1 MDRRDFL
8 AASASTLALAAGVP
22 LPAQA
27 PHPDH
32 ATDATDAADEAPPP
46 FDPRA
51 AREVAI
57 HTTAD
62 GTDYRLTPT
71 GTAAFEPMGQP
82 LESQVLVFV
91 DPSKRAQTILGIGG
105 ALTDASAEVFATLT
119 PDRQRELLEAYYDP
133 AKGIGYTLGR
143 TNIHSCDF
151 SSASY
156 TYVDEGD
163 AALKSFSVAHDRRYR
178 IPFIKQAIAAA
189 GGRLKLFAS
198 PWSPPAFMK
207 TNGDMLH
214 GGKLKPEMRQAWA
227 NYFAKFIRAYERE
240 GIPIWGVTVQN
251 EPMATQTWESCIFT
265 AEDERDFVKGYLG
278 PTMRRAGLG
287 TRKIIA
293 WDHNRDL
300 IYQRASTLLADPEAA
315 KYVWGIGYHWYEP
328 WSGGAMMFDNV
339 RLVRETFPT
348 KPLLFTE
355 GTVDSFKAED
365 IRAWRL
371 GEYYGRSMIHDFN
384 DGAVGWTDWN
394 VLLDER
400 GGPNHVGNF
409 CFAPV
414 HADTKTGALTYTNS
428 YHYIGHFSK
437 FVRPGARRIAC
448 SPSRSA
454 LLATAFVNPDGK
466 VAAVVMNP
474 GDKPVSYSLWVAG
487 NGAKVESPA
496 HSIQTLVF

>member
-1 MDRRDFL
+1 MHRRDFL
-8 AASASTLALAAGVP
+8 AASASALALAGGGVP
-22 LPAQA
+22 LPSSS
-27 PHPDH
+27 PPSD
-32 ATDATDAADEAPPP
+32 DSGPPP
-46 FDPRA
+46 SEPLA
-51 AREVAI
+51 AREVAV

-62 GTDYRLTPT
+62 GTDYRLSPT
-71 GTAAFEPMGQP
+71 GTVAFKPMGQP
-82 LESQVLVFV
+82 LESQVCVFV
-91 DPSKRAQTILGIGG
+91 DPSRRAQTILGIGG
-105 ALTDASAEVFATLT
+105 ALTDASAEVFAKL
-119 PDRQRELLEAYYDP
+119 PAAKQQELLGAYFDR
-133 AKGIGYTLGR
+133 AKGIGYTLAR

-163 AALKSFSVAHDRRYR
+163 AALRSFSVAHDRQYR
-178 IPFIKQAIAAA
+178 IPFIKKAIAAA
-189 GGRLKLFAS
+189 GGTLTTFAS

-207 TNGDMLH
+207 TNGEMLH
-214 GGKLKPEMRQAWA
+214 GGKLKPELRQAWA
-227 NYFAKFIRAYERE
+227 NYFTKFIRAYEQE

-265 AEDERDFVKGYLG
+265 AEDERDFVKLFLG

-287 TRKIIA
+287 DRKIIA

-300 IYQRASTLLADPEAA
+300 IYQRVSTILADPEAA
-315 KYVWGIGYHWYEP
+315 RYVWGIGFHWYEP

-339 RLVRETFPT
+339 RLVHDTFPD

-355 GTVDSFKAED
+355 GTVDSFKRED
-365 IRAWRL
+365 IRSWRL

-414 HADTKTGALTYTNS
+414 HADTATGELTYTNS
-428 YHYIGHFSK
+428 YHYLGHFSK
-437 FVRPGARRIAC
+437 FVRPGARRIAS

-454 LLATAFVNPDGK
+454 LLSTAFVNRDGT

-487 NGAKVESPA
+487 NAAQVESLP